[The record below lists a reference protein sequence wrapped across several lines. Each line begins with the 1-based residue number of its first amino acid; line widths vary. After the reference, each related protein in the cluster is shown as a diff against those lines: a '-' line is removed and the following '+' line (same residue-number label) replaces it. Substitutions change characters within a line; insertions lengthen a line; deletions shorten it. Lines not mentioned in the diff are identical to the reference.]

1 MKTSLQT
8 LGYVVFLPVAV
19 LTFSACCSTP
29 KATGERASLTVT
41 QPGVPGGV
49 MLDTYTETAT
59 VKSIDKATR
68 KVTLVAKDGTQN
80 TVKVGPQVVNFD
92 QIKVGD
98 LVKTTMTEQLVV
110 FVRKAGA
117 PSGDGAA
124 AMVVRAPQGEKPG
137 VLLADTEELTAKV
150 KSIDVKHQ
158 KATLLFPDGTIKTVK
173 VRKDVDL
180 TNRTV
185 GEEIVFRTTS
195 ALVLSVEKP

>member
-1 MKTSLQT
+1 MKT
-8 LGYVVFLPVAV
+8 LGLMAMIPAAALMF
-19 LTFSACCSTP
+19 CSCSSVP
-29 KATGERASLTVT
+29 KATGERASITVT

-59 VKSIDKATR
+59 VTGIDKATR
-68 KVTLVAKDGTQN
+68 KVKLVAKDGTQN

-98 LVKTTMTEQLVV
+98 LVKVTLTEEIVV
-110 FVRKAGA
+110 FARKSGE
-117 PSGDGAA
+117 PSVDGAA
-124 AMVVRAPQGEKPG
+124 AVVVRAPQGEKPG

-158 KATLLFPDGTIKTVK
+158 KATLTFPDGTIKTVK

-180 TNRTV
+180 TKRTV
-185 GEEIVFRTTS
+185 GEEIVFRTTN